1 MNRNEAFS
9 GLNVASIS
17 VRLAWGSVEAT
28 VDDVQDIQLLISGSD
43 EDVTGLKIGCVNG
56 NLEVEQPNLGLPPR
70 LNSAHWMQLVVR
82 LPKDWKGAA
91 EFIATS
97 GRVNVRGLTG
107 TDLTLGTISGDL
119 TAANL
124 QGMTCTLQTVSGQ
137 LCASSVHC
145 EQLTMRAV
153 SSPIRM
159 EEGSFS
165 QAHINSVAG
174 DMTLMLTQP
183 FDLLEA
189 TSVSG
194 SLYVEAPLESVRVL
208 HRSISGKLRATGV
221 TIHEGG
227 VPVSLNTVSGDL
239 EIIGTNLE

>member
-9 GLNVASIS
+9 GLNVASVS

-28 VDDVQDIQLLISGSD
+28 VDEVQDIQVLISGSD
-43 EDVTGLKIGCVNG
+43 EDVTGLKISCVNG

-70 LNSAHWMQLVVR
+70 LNSTHWMQLVVR

-97 GRVNVRGLTG
+97 GRVSVRGLTG

-119 TAANL
+119 AAANL
-124 QGMTCTLQTVSGQ
+124 QGITCTLQTVSGQ

-159 EEGSFS
+159 EESSFS
-165 QAHINSVAG
+165 QAHVNSVAG

>member
-17 VRLAWGSVEAT
+17 VRLAWGAVEAT
-28 VDDVQDIQLLISGSD
+28 VDEVQDIQLLISGSD
-43 EDVTGLKIGCVNG
+43 EDVAGLKISCVNG

-70 LNSAHWMQLVVR
+70 LNSTHWMQLVVR

-97 GRVNVRGLTG
+97 GRVSIRGLTG

-119 TAANL
+119 AAANL
-124 QGMTCTLQTVSGQ
+124 QSITCTLQTVSGQ
-137 LCASSVHC
+137 LSASSVHC

-153 SSPIRM
+153 SSAIRM
-159 EEGSFS
+159 EESSFS
-165 QAHINSVAG
+165 QAHVSSVTG

-189 TSVSG
+189 NSVSG

-208 HRSISGKLRATGV
+208 HRSITGKLQTTGV
-221 TIHEGG
+221 AIHEGG
-227 VPVSLNTVSGDL
+227 VPVSLSTVSGNLD
-239 EIIGTNLE
+239 IFNTNLD